1 MWYEWC
7 VQGSHATTPRA
18 EDVAR
23 SWHGT
28 ECGSGHVCPSI
39 SNCSWFISV
48 EKEQRPVVN
57 CTIII
62 SSSTSCCSF
71 LLPVAI
77 SNHLC
82 SGKHLPS
89 YRWKQQQRVGGIN
102 CVKSPLDHEQ
112 GGERI
117 ECKSPVAR
125 KSAST
130 SKGVLAKLLY
140 AWCTSLN
147 KLWRADKCTL
157 NCYQMQW

>member
-1 MWYEWC
+1 MCPGVTCNNSQGRGCGPSMTWDRMWF
-7 VQGSHATTPRA
+7 RA
-18 EDVAR
+18 CMSV
-23 SWHGT
+23 HFKLFMIY
-28 ECGSGHVCPSI
+28 I
-39 SNCSWFISV
+39 SR
-48 EKEQRPVVN
+48 KEQRPVVN

-71 LLPVAI
+71 LLSVAI

-102 CVKSPLDHEQ
+102 CVKSPLDQ
-112 GGERI
+112 AGGGERI

-147 KLWRADKCTL
+147 KL
-157 NCYQMQW
+157 